1 MVCAANVR
9 EERKMGMWGKT
20 AATITLFFLVSFG
33 LTSCETRDAMT
44 GKEKITVVTSLFPLY
59 DFARN
64 IAGQKATVTL
74 LLPPGVEPHSFEL
87 KPGDILKLHGADIF
101 VYTGK
106 YMEPWV
112 QDVLAGIRNPNLVV
126 VDSSAG
132 IHMLEGSDDAHHP
145 SESDSGRVDPHIWL
159 DFSNAGK
166 MVDTIR
172 DALVKRDPANKDYYV
187 KNAEAYRGRLN
198 ELDEKFRRSLSHC
211 KKNLFLH
218 GGHFAFQYLAKRY
231 GLKYR
236 SAYRGFS
243 PDAEPTPGD
252 LAELTKQLR
261 EEGLHYVFYEE
272 LIRPS
277 IAETLAK
284 ETGAGLL
291 MLHGAHNI
299 TRQEMERGV
308 SFISIMENNL
318 KNLRIGL
325 QCQ

>member
-1 MVCAANVR
+1 
-9 EERKMGMWGKT
+9 
-20 AATITLFFLVSFG
+20 
-33 LTSCETRDAMT
+33 
-44 GKEKITVVTSLFPLY
+44 
-59 DFARN
+59 
-64 IAGQKATVTL
+64 
-74 LLPPGVEPHSFEL
+74 
-87 KPGDILKLHGADIF
+87 
-101 VYTGK
+101 
-106 YMEPWV
+106 MEPWV